1 MSNLKTKFYLKLIF
15 LISLISIFSAYY
27 IQYILGHQP
36 CNLCIVERIPY
47 VLCLIVLLINHKF
60 RINEKYL
67 ILLLIFIFLFSLIIS
82 IYHYGIE
89 QGFFRESL
97 FCNLKNG
104 ADILLKEELLKE
116 LQKITISCKD
126 VTFRV
131 FGFSLTTINVVIS
144 LLLTILLTKILISYE
159 KIKK

>member
-1 MSNLKTKFYLKLIF
+1 
-15 LISLISIFSAYY
+15 
-27 IQYILGHQP
+27 
-36 CNLCIVERIPY
+36 